1 MEKGNH
7 IRVKNLSTHG
17 MRYKKLTVGKIYEII
32 GKNLSNNEIYIIN
45 DKGYQVTIAV
55 YELKDLELLPQDDK
69 SEFSL
74 NTYRVLLDEA
84 LLKNDIEWAKE
95 LHDKYIGILSK

>member
-7 IRVKNLSTHG
+7 VRV
-17 MRYKKLTVGKIYEII
+17 KKLTTYGMSRKKLTIGKIYEIED
-32 GKNLSNNEIYIIN
+32 KNLYSNEIYVRDDTGNKI
-45 DKGYQVTIAV
+45 GIAV
-55 YELKDLELLPQDDK
+55 YDLSDLELLPQDDK